1 MRPGACCVLLLLL
14 VSMPASAETSADP
27 LLITSLDKL
36 APETLLEVT
45 MRGGSRYVGHLAGMA
60 GGHLLVRPTPD
71 SAVQLTA
78 WRLPPEDVLRIR
90 HRSSGAGRGFKTGF
104 TTGAMLGG
112 GLSLLWGIALDSID
126 GEGGNIGA
134 IAGFTMAGTLVG
146 GLGVG
151 IVGSGIGALSDV
163 WTTDYE
169 APEALPLPHEET
181 LDTTRMG
188 LGFGVASA
196 DEKDVDYHKTALYGN
211 VRLQRPL
218 GARFDFGPEIGYY
231 DLDGVIRRRETNY
244 YSYTSVSSVLTLGL
258 ASLFQSRKAG
268 WAPYLVL
275 GTGYYIGGGE
285 YLGISVGGGVRYRTA
300 GRQDVKFEIR
310 HHFNVYE
317 GEHADHL
324 DHFATFGA
332 NFSFDL

>member
-1 MRPGACCVLLLLL
+1 MKPCACCVLLLLVVAIPVL
-14 VSMPASAETSADP
+14 AETSPDP
-27 LLITSLDKL
+27 LLISSLDNLK
-36 APETLLEVT
+36 PETLLDVT
-45 MRGGSRYVGHLAGMA
+45 MRGGSRYIGHLAGVA
-60 GGHLLVRPTPD
+60 SGHLLVRPTPD
-71 SAVQLTA
+71 STSSLTA
-78 WRLPPEDVLRIR
+78 WRLPLEDVLRVR
-90 HRSSGAGRGFKTGF
+90 HQSAGTGRGFKTGF

-112 GLSLLWGIALDSID
+112 SLSLLWGIAIDSID

-134 IAGFTMAGTLVG
+134 IAGFTMAGTLAG
-146 GLGVG
+146 GLGAG
-151 IVGSGIGALSDV
+151 ILRSGIGALTNV
-163 WTTDYE
+163 WTTDYV
-169 APEALPLPHEET
+169 APEALPLPEGEIPEN
-181 LDTTRMG
+181 TRMG

-196 DEKDVDYHKTALYGN
+196 NKEDVDYHKTALYGN

-218 GARFDFGPEIGYY
+218 GLRFDFGPEIGYY
-231 DLDGVIRRRETNY
+231 DLDGVIRRRESNY

-258 ASLFQSRKAG
+258 ATIVQSRKAG

-285 YLGISVGGGVRYRTA
+285 YLGISLGGGIRYRTA
-300 GRQDVKFEIR
+300 GQQDVKLELR

-317 GEHADHL
+317 SEYEDHL